1 MTVDRLTRVNEL
13 LKREIGEAL
22 YQIIKEDDFDLS
34 AVTITHVIT
43 SRSLQN
49 ARVMVSIRDHQDERS
64 RMLSILRK
72 YRGKIQE
79 RIGKDVILKYTPRL
93 IFELDTSIEKGDAV
107 LSLLHKMERQG
118 ELPPE
123 DIETENA
130 SGTSGDEE
138 KLT

>member
-22 YQIIKEDDFDLS
+22 FQIIKEDDFDLS

-49 ARVMVSIRDHQDERS
+49 ARVMVSIRDHQDERP
-64 RMLSILRK
+64 RMLSLLRK
-72 YRGKIQE
+72 HRGKIQE
-79 RIGKDVILKYTPRL
+79 RIGKNVILKYTPRL

-107 LSLLHKMERQG
+107 LSLLHDMERHG
-118 ELPPE
+118 ELPSENPE
-123 DIETENA
+123 
-130 SGTSGDEE
+130 TSDTVNDGGESV
-138 KLT
+138 